1 MTKNKLFI
9 MLTILILFSFC
20 QLTEAA
26 AQQLIKIG
34 VYSWESNQPNT
45 SSPGEAGCNLDYLQ
59 QIAAYNNWKCQ
70 FVYTPNLKTAL
81 NALAK
86 GEVDLVSPVTLKPEL
101 TRQFTYTSLPLGTSY
116 EILVTNNYSSLNYED
131 FEQFGNIKIG
141 YLKPDFKNE
150 EFFTYAKQHNFQPD
164 LLSFY
169 RLAELR
175 KALDNG
181 RVQAIIINALNMKK
195 TDRILGELGP
205 TPFYCLVQKNNLLL
219 KKQLDDAIAQIK
231 INSPIQENYIFNKYY
246 KMIKAKPYS
255 KKELDFIKNC
265 PPIRIACMSD
275 TRPVS
280 YLDGKKH
287 LKGITIDIL
296 KYIEKESGL
305 TFNYLI
311 MPQGKIP
318 HNFIQTGQTDFVAG
332 VLWSPNR
339 INNTHFIL
347 TNPYLESN
355 LVMVQKK
362 GRTFSA
368 DLNLKIAIPENF
380 IMAVQYVESNY
391 PEFSIQK
398 YATTEECLKAVIK
411 DKADLAIQNTLIIE
425 ELLSHSKYRK
435 LALIPQTGSKE
446 FFSLMGSSITDPLL
460 VSILNKAIS
469 HIPENYINQ
478 SIINNTAAQ
487 KKQMTFNY
495 FIEEYGKKIFFIIC
509 ILSLVIAILFYAL
522 EQRKENLRLV
532 KTNKQILNTLVD
544 LTEQKR
550 VLEEIT
556 AEKELYQLT
565 IRSSKDIIFDLD
577 FANQKTMFSNKFA
590 KKFGWKIKEWE
601 SAEQLLEKQSV
612 HPEDIKAIT
621 DLQSDI
627 LNKQLPNASLRI
639 RIKKADDSY
648 LWCEV
653 NMALLYKENKLVRI
667 IGKIVDIDS
676 QVKKYNELEALSQ
689 KDDLTGLFNKKTFQS
704 KIEDILKA
712 DSYNNYALIFMDLD
726 NFKLINDTLGHLK
739 GDECLTQTADKLR
752 LIFNEDNNL
761 IARFGGDEFCVFLHD
776 IEKSLLEKKAVNIA
790 QLMHCSYADDEDPDK
805 QVELSASIGIYCSS
819 RHDLSFADI
828 LDNGDKALYEA
839 KNTGKNNII
848 FKYDE

>member
-1 MTKNKLFI
+1 MAKKNFFI
-9 MLTILILFSFC
+9 ILTILMLFSFC
-20 QLTEAA
+20 KLAEASA
-26 AQQLIKIG
+26 PQTIKLG
-34 VYSWESNQPNT
+34 LYSWENQQLNNSAHT
-45 SSPGEAGCNLDYLQ
+45 GTDCNLDYLQ
-59 QIAAYNNWKCQ
+59 QIAAYNHWKYQ
-70 FVYTPNLKTAL
+70 FVYTPNQQTAL
-81 NALAK
+81 SLLSR
-86 GEVDLVSPVTLKPEL
+86 GEVDLVSPVTLNMDL
-101 TRQFTYTSLPLGTSY
+101 TRRFTYTSLPLGTSY
-116 EILVTNNYSSLNYED
+116 EILVTNKYSSLNYED
-131 FEQFGNIKIG
+131 FEQFSKITIG
-141 YLKPDFKNE
+141 YLKPDFQSE
-150 EFFTYAKQHNFQPD
+150 QFFTYAKQNKFQPN
-164 LLSFY
+164 LMAFQTLN
-169 RLAELR
+169 ELR

-195 TDRILGELGP
+195 TDRILGEFGP

-219 KKQLDDAIAQIK
+219 KEQLDDAIAQIK

-246 KMIKAKPYS
+246 KFIKTKPYS

-265 PPIRIACMSD
+265 PPIRIACMID
-275 TRPVS
+275 ARPMA
-280 YLDGKKH
+280 YLNKQNH
-287 LKGITIDIL
+287 LTGITIDIL

-305 TFNYLI
+305 TFNYLV

-318 HNFIQTGQTDFVAG
+318 HNFIQTGQTDFIAG
-332 VLWSPNR
+332 VLWAPNR
-339 INNTHFIL
+339 ISSTYFTL
-347 TNPYLESN
+347 TDPYLESN

-362 GRTFSA
+362 GTTFSA
-368 DLNLKIAIPENF
+368 DLDLKIAIPENF

-391 PEFSIQK
+391 PKFSIQK
-398 YATTEECLKAVIK
+398 YSTTEECLKAVIK

-425 ELLSHSKYRK
+425 ELLSHSKYRN
-435 LALIPQTGSKE
+435 LSIIPQTGSKE

-495 FIEEYGKKIFFIIC
+495 FIEEYGKKILFIIC
-509 ILSLVIAILFYAL
+509 ILSLVMAILFYAL

-544 LTEQKR
+544 LTEQKK

-556 AEKELYQLT
+556 TEKELYQLT
-565 IRSSKDIIFDLD
+565 IQSSKDIIFDLD

-601 SAEQLLEKQSV
+601 SAEQLLEKQAV
-612 HPEDIKAIT
+612 HPDDIKAIT
-621 DLQSDI
+621 ELQSDI
-627 LNKQLPNASLRI
+627 LNKQLPNASLRV

-704 KIEDILKA
+704 KVEDILKT
-712 DSYNNYALIFMDLD
+712 DSYNNYALLFMDLD
-726 NFKLINDTLGHLK
+726 NFKMINDTLGHLI

-752 LIFNEDNNL
+752 LVFNDDNDL

-790 QLMHCSYADDEDPDK
+790 QLMHCSYADKEDQDK
-805 QVELSASIGIYCSS
+805 QVELSASIGIYHSS
-819 RHDLSFADI
+819 RHDLSFVDI
-828 LDNGDKALYEA
+828 VDKGDKALYEA